1 MEENKELTTEGTTER
16 TTERTTEKETLS
28 SCVVHNTDIIN
39 LKVQVQVLKNRLDNV
54 DGELSKL
61 KDTVQSGF
69 AELKD
74 MFLAYK
80 HRNHVTEF
88 LHDNW
93 KWVVLII
100 SLGVGEPAVK
110 VLQVLTPVLFK

>member
-1 MEENKELTTEGTTER
+1 MEENKETLENQGVL
-16 TTERTTEKETLS
+16 KEIPKVLGS
-28 SCVVHNTDIIN
+28 DEFIN
-39 LKVQVQVLKNRLDNV
+39 LKVQVQVLKSRLDNV
-54 DGELSKL
+54 DGDLTKL

-93 KWVVLII
+93 KWVVLLI

-110 VLQVLTPVLFK
+110 ILQTLAPVLFK

>member
-1 MEENKELTTEGTTER
+1 MEENKEITKELNKERDKEQSTARSTEQ
-16 TTERTTEKETLS
+16 KELRS
-28 SCVVHNTDIIN
+28 SCVVHNMDIIN
-39 LKVQVQVLKNRLDNV
+39 LKVQVEVLKNRLDNV

-74 MFLAYK
+74 MFLSYK

-88 LHDNW
+88 LHDN
-93 KWVVLII
+93 
-100 SLGVGEPAVK
+100 
-110 VLQVLTPVLFK
+110 

>member
-1 MEENKELTTEGTTER
+1 MEENKERNKEQSTEQ
-16 TTERTTEKETLS
+16 KELRS

-39 LKVQVQVLKNRLDNV
+39 LKVQVEVLKNRLDNV

-100 SLGVGEPAVK
+100 SLGLGEPAVK
-110 VLQVLTPVLFK
+110 VLQTLTPILF